1 MTLPF
6 RLFRAFWSLPVL
18 AAALL
23 GAAPAQAQGD
33 LLVAPTRIVINGA
46 GSAEV
51 VLNNIGDQPATYRI
65 GLELRRMTADGA
77 LEAVD
82 AVSITP
88 EQKAVLDMFRY
99 SPRRITLPPNQPQ
112 SVRISARPPEGLA
125 DGEYRVQMSFRAIPE
140 ARPVEEASAGDSAT
154 GFTIKLTPIYGV
166 SIPLILRKG
175 QATAVA
181 SLAHA
186 AVVREGAAARLT
198 VDLERQGNRSIY
210 GEVRVVAAG
219 VKEPLF
225 LVRGIAVY
233 TEVTKRRL
241 EFPLTAE
248 QAARL
253 KGPVTVEY
261 REMPENG
268 GRLLASLPV
277 KL

>member
-82 AVSITP
+82 AASITP

-140 ARPVEEASAGDSAT
+140 ARPVEEAGAGDSAT

-186 AVVREGAAARLT
+186 AVVREGEAARLT